1 MHSTPQYD
9 YIITGSGC
17 AGLSLALHIINSGK
31 LSGKKILLVD
41 SSLKNKNN
49 RTWCFW
55 EKQDGL
61 FQSIVYKQWECLW
74 FHANDFSKQLSIEP
88 YKYKLIRGID
98 FYEYCLAQV
107 KQQNNFTVIHG
118 NVESIESNTERTTVT
133 VDGQHFFCAY
143 IFNSIPFQKPQ
154 LQKNEYWLLQH
165 FKGWFIKADQPQFD
179 PGVAT
184 LMDFRTSQSSGTSF
198 FYTLPFSTTEAL
210 IEYTLFSKD
219 LLDDEE
225 YETAIT
231 NYIEY
236 QLSINA
242 YSITEKEFGIIPMT
256 NYAFSTGQNN
266 IINIGTVG
274 GRTKGSSGYTF
285 QFIQKHS
292 ADLVKSLIENGNP
305 FHTKSISKKFRFYDS
320 VLLNI
325 LHNNTLGGAAIFKDL
340 FEKNSPQQVLKF
352 LDNETSLAD
361 DLKIISSLPA
371 LPFAKAA
378 LQHIF

>member
-1 MHSTPQYD
+1 M
-9 YIITGSGC
+9 
-17 AGLSLALHIINSGK
+17 HIINSGR

-41 SSLKNKNN
+41 SSLKNKND

-61 FQSIVYKQWECLW
+61 FQSIVYKQWERLW
-74 FHANDFSKQLSIEP
+74 FHAHDFSKQLSIEP

-98 FYEYCLAQV
+98 FYEHCLVQV
-107 KQQNNFTVIHG
+107 KLQNNFTVIHG
-118 NVESIESNTERTTVT
+118 NVQSIESNTERTGVT
-133 VDGQHFFCAY
+133 VDGQEFLCAY
-143 IFNSIPFQKPQ
+143 IFNSISFQKPQ

-184 LMDFRTSQSSGTSF
+184 LMDFRTSQATDTSF
-198 FYTLPFSTTEAL
+198 FYTLPFSATEAL
-210 IEYTLFSKD
+210 IEYTLFSKN
-219 LLDDEE
+219 LLEDEE
-225 YETAIT
+225 YEKAIK
-231 NYIEY
+231 NYIED
-236 QLSINA
+236 QLSIKT
-242 YSITEKEFGIIPMT
+242 YSISEKEFGIIPMT
-256 NYAFSTGQNN
+256 NYTFPTSRKS
-266 IINIGTVG
+266 IINLGTTG

-292 ADLVKSLIENGNP
+292 ADLVKSLVENGNP
-305 FHTKSISKKFRFYDS
+305 FHTKSVSKKFRFYDS

-325 LHNNTLGGAAIFKDL
+325 LHHNTLGGAAIFKEL

-378 LQHIF
+378 FQHFF